1 MENQPY
7 LSIVIPT
14 YNEEKTIGKTLLS
27 LDEYLTRQP
36 YSYEILVCDGGSPDK
51 TREIVQDFKKN
62 IRNLELLMVS
72 GGHGKGWAVKQGM
85 LKAQGQYRLFTDA
98 DNSTSIEHVEK
109 MLPYFEQGYEVV
121 IGTRDKRDNK
131 AAKQAVPQP
140 FYKRFIGD
148 LGNLL
153 IQVLAVWGIWDTQC
167 GFKAFSSQAAQ
178 TVFPL
183 VTIQGW
189 GFDIEVLALARK
201 LGWRIALV
209 PVYWINNPESR
220 VKLKGYLT
228 TLLDLFQIKW
238 NLMRNKY
245 RIKKKES

>member
-7 LSIVIPT
+7 LSVIIPT
-14 YNEEKTIGKTLLS
+14 YNEEKSISKTLLA

-36 YSYEILVCDGGSPDK
+36 YDYEILVCDGGSPDK
-51 TREIVQDFKKN
+51 TCEIVRDFKKN

-85 LKAQGQYRLFTDA
+85 LQAKGQYRLFTDA
-98 DNSTSIEHVEK
+98 DNSTSIEHVGK

-121 IGTRDKRDNK
+121 IGTRDSRDHK

-140 FYKRFIGD
+140 FYKRFLGD

-167 GFKAFSSQAAQ
+167 GFKAFSAVAAQ
-178 TVFPL
+178 TIFPL
-183 VTIQGW
+183 VIIQGW
-189 GFDIEVLALARK
+189 GFDIEVLALAKR
-201 LGWRIALV
+201 LGFKIVLV

-220 VKLKGYLT
+220 VGLKGYLT
-228 TLLDLFQIKW
+228 TLMDLFQIKW

-245 RIKKKES
+245 RIKKKEL